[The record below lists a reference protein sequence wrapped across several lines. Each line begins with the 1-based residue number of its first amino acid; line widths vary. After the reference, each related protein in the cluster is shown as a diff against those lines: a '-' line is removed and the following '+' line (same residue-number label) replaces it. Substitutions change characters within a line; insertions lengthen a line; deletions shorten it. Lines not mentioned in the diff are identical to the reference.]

1 MGILRLFQG
10 IVIGVLFFVL
20 LATDAAAWE
29 FNLKGTWI
37 WGYDYVDQ
45 SGGAG
50 FFGPHDRATAGL
62 SLNGNPKVNSMN
74 GWVGARTINGVQY
87 GMVTGADASLQWSRI
102 ELKPEIRV
110 NSAIRLKGAY
120 QIGASSVT
128 EYGLYANSTSPGGWN
143 PFATG
148 QWTLWW
154 MEALTPWGVLIA
166 GKRDIGWGM
175 GLQYEAD
182 HDTTES
188 LCVVAPYGPLK
199 IGLFCYPWRGQA
211 WLNPQAGRD
220 VISNITVA
228 GPQLQPTN
236 IGPQLDTYVTRVGN
250 YRLWDNDR
258 KRQLQPGFFITYDQ
272 GNVSIGILYE
282 WYSIHNG
289 PAGAVTNGTLG
300 DDGDQRART
309 YDSALEDGSVYFK
322 YFNGRCFL
330 NAELAWLRGDIRI
343 QKAANEL
350 LPDYTDG
357 RGSRFKPTYTEAWK
371 WASEAGALW
380 GPAKLSLLWSWIPG
394 PDRRRGVWID
404 RQSWENVLNGSYVP
418 STHVHLPYSLLIGYQ
433 YGAGL
438 LAVNGNGEG
447 HMTDANSFGARLD
460 YAVAANLNV
469 YGTFFYADRVS
480 GGWPWGIL
488 TLQADGN
495 GTGRTILLGQSQTPG
510 EGLGALLNAPQ
521 NQGPNFAPN
530 IPDNSLG
537 WEITV
542 GADWKLLEGLNMRLR
557 GAYWKVGD
565 WFKFACVDKS
575 VANTWSGPP
584 MQIIVPVSDDGVA
597 IGSGW
602 GINPAKS
609 IAPIWMFQCMMGVDF

>member
-1 MGILRLFQG
+1 LKSILTIFLAILFSA
-10 IVIGVLFFVL
+10 F
-20 LATDAAAWE
+20 AAIHAFAWE
-29 FNLKGTWI
+29 FKLTGTWL

-45 SGGAG
+45 AGGAG
-50 FFGPHDRATAGL
+50 FFGPHDLATAGL
-62 SLNGNPKVNSMN
+62 SVAGMPKVNSMN
-74 GWVGARTINGVQY
+74 TWVGARTINNTQY

-102 ELKPEIRV
+102 ELVPEIRV
-110 NSAIRLKGAY
+110 NSAIRFRAAY
-120 QIGASSVT
+120 QIGSSDVI
-128 EYGLYANSTSPGGWN
+128 EYGLYANSTAPGAWN
-143 PFATG
+143 PIATG
-148 QWTLWW
+148 QWTMWW
-154 MEALTPWGVLIA
+154 MEAQTPWGVLVA
-166 GKRDIGWGM
+166 GKRDLDWGM
-175 GLQYEAD
+175 GLQYEAS

-188 LCVVAPYGPLK
+188 LSVVTSYGPLR

-220 VISNITVA
+220 VISNITIA
-228 GPQLQPTN
+228 GPQLQPTSLGN
-236 IGPQLDTYVTRVGN
+236 QLDVYAIRVEN

-258 KRQLQPGFFITYDQ
+258 KRQLQPGGFITYAA
-272 GNVSIGILYE
+272 GNMNIGILYE

-289 PAGAVTNGTLG
+289 PSAAINNGAVP
-300 DDGDQRART
+300 DGDQRART
-309 YDSALEDGSVYFK
+309 YDSSLEDGSVYLK
-322 YFNGRCFL
+322 YFNGRFFL

-350 LPDYTDG
+350 LPDYADG
-357 RGSRFKPTYTEAWK
+357 LGSRFKPTYTEAWK
-371 WASEAGALW
+371 WALEVGALS

-394 PDRRRGVWID
+394 PDRRGGVWID
-404 RQSWENVLNGSYVP
+404 HQSWENVLNGSYVP
-418 STHVHLPYSLLIGYQ
+418 STHVHQPYSLLIAYQ

-447 HMTDANSFGARLD
+447 HMTDANSYGARLD
-460 YAVAANLNV
+460 FALAANLNV

-495 GTGRTILLGQSQTPG
+495 GCGRAILLGQSQTPG

-537 WEITV
+537 WEVTV
-542 GADWKLLEGLNMRLR
+542 GADWKLLEGLILRMR
-557 GAYWKVGD
+557 GAYWNVGN
-565 WFKFACVDKS
+565 WYKFACIDKV
-575 VANTWSGPP
+575 VANTWNVPLALA
-584 MQIIVPVSDDGVA
+584 VPVAGDGAA

-609 IAPIWMFQCMMGVDF
+609 IDPIWMFQSVMSIDF